1 MSNEREA
8 LPLIF
13 YVDEADSD
21 AYSNRDLWPSSGP
34 NKPSNGE
41 KFIIAMSYGFKMKLR
56 TPMKDRDPAGYVRGE
71 FFKDDEKALMYAVA
85 VASQGSLDVVLDG
98 KEIAHIAEEYARGGI
113 ALLAQRLADS
123 PRGTLWDD
131 LEAEVLEETP
141 AADGIE
147 NSLSPRAGANS

>member
-1 MSNEREA
+1 
-8 LPLIF
+8 
-13 YVDEADSD
+13 
-21 AYSNRDLWPSSGP
+21 
-34 NKPSNGE
+34 
-41 KFIIAMSYGFKMKLR
+41 MSYGFKMKLR
-56 TPMKDRDPAGYVRGE
+56 TEIKDRDPAGYVRSE

-113 ALLAQRLADS
+113 ALLAQRVADS

-141 AADGIE
+141 AADGTE
-147 NSLSPRAGANS
+147 DSLSPDTGADS